1 VLKII
6 FIDDESL
13 TVKMLKKLLDWKS
26 LDIEVA
32 GDASNGLDAL
42 SLVERVNPDIILVD
56 IKMPVMDGLKFMEE
70 LKNRK
75 IRAAVIVLSAYS
87 EFTYAQKAISY
98 GARDYLLKP
107 IDENK
112 LLEII
117 FKIKSEIV
125 EESRRLLE
133 YELSRK
139 KAAEV
144 VKIEYSR
151 TLTDVIN
158 SKMLDET
165 AQEKLRNIGKNLLL
179 DNYTVIVIRV
189 EEEAAVL
196 NNLVPKGIS
205 MDAVSI
211 VESVLLNHNKNG
223 VVFKKGAGEIIC
235 IINAVN
241 EFLEKADEEALKR
254 LYTDVIVQ
262 INIYK
267 KNNIYIGIS
276 NATTDILNLKKA
288 YDQAFK
294 AAENSFYE
302 GINKVFSFNETN
314 FKTLNY
320 TVMVADIEKKL
331 IERFEM
337 GLSDKIEELL
347 DALKVRFFQN
357 RLSPRNVYAICYEL
371 LLSVKKSVFTSLTQS
386 DFKAAIM
393 DLNLD
398 VLESNLTLDTL
409 IDCVKRTIF
418 EALDCIQSS
427 RNNPGKNCIK
437 KVKEYLKLNYS
448 SQVTLEEVAEKVSVS
463 KNYLCKIFKL
473 EEGKSVWNYLT
484 EIRIEKAKELLKN
497 SDMKSYEI
505 ASLIGYDSMYYF
517 SNTFKKYV
525 GLSPMEYRNNI

>member
-1 VLKII
+1 LLKII

-13 TVKMLKKLLDWKS
+13 TVKMLNKLLDWKS

-42 SLVERVNPDIILVD
+42 FLVDRVNPDIILVD
-56 IKMPVMDGLKFMEE
+56 IEMPVMDGLTFMEE

-87 EFTYAQKAISY
+87 EFSYAQKAISY

-117 FKIKSEIV
+117 FKIKNEIV

-139 KAAEV
+139 NAAKV

-158 SKMLDET
+158 SKVLDET
-165 AQEKLRNIGKNLLL
+165 AQEKLRNIGKNLLI
-179 DNYTVIVIRV
+179 DNYTVVVIRV
-189 EEEAAVL
+189 EEEAMDL
-196 NNLVPKGIS
+196 NNLVSKGIS

-223 VVFKKGAGEIIC
+223 IVFKKDASEIIC

-241 EFLEKADEEALKR
+241 EFLENVNEETLKR
-254 LYTDVIVQ
+254 FYTDLIVQ
-262 INIYK
+262 FNIYK
-267 KNNIYIGIS
+267 KNKIYIGIS
-276 NATTDILNLKKA
+276 NTATNILNLKKA
-288 YDQAFK
+288 YYQAFM
-294 AAENSFYE
+294 ATENTFYE
-302 GINKVFSFNETN
+302 GANKVFFFNETN

-320 TVMVADIEKKL
+320 TVIAADIEKKL

-337 GLSDKIEELL
+337 GLTDNIVELL
-347 DALKVRFFQN
+347 DSLKVRLFQN
-357 RLSPRNVYAICYEL
+357 RLSPRNAYAICYEL
-371 LLSVKKSVFTSLTQS
+371 LLSVKKSV
-386 DFKAAIM
+386 DFRADIM
-393 DLNLD
+393 NLNLN

-409 IDCVKRTIF
+409 IDSVKATIF

-427 RNNPGKNCIK
+427 RNNSGKSCIN
-437 KVKEYLKLNYS
+437 KVKEYLKQNYS
-448 SQVTLEEVAEKVSVS
+448 SQVTLEEIAVKVSVS
-463 KNYLCKIFKL
+463 KNYLCKIFKQ

-505 ASLIGYDSMYYF
+505 ATMIGYDSMYYF
-517 SNTFKKYV
+517 SNIFKKYV
-525 GLSPMEYRNNI
+525 GISPMEYRNNK